1 MSILVGKTSSL
12 RPRTKIVKIINCNKS
27 LNFGLSRKFVSDN
40 NPNKKSNEVQIT
52 KLKFNS
58 KKIYKNGKKINIP
71 PDKVTDLF
79 TNF

>member
-27 LNFGLSRKFVSDN
+27 LNFAYLEN
-40 NPNKKSNEVQIT
+40 LYLIIILIKKVT
-52 KLKFNS
+52 KYKLQSLNS
-58 KKIYKNGKKINIP
+58 IQKIYKNGKKINIP